1 MGMEITMN
9 AVKRTIKWEDNK
21 VVMVDQRK
29 LPERLEMLT
38 CISHYEVIDAI
49 KSMAIRGAP
58 AIGVAAAYGMALAAN
73 NIKVKSKAEFCSK
86 LAVVKDEL
94 AHSRPT
100 AVNLFW
106 ALDEI
111 WKVITSSKSSVDELK
126 ERILS
131 KANSLAEQ
139 DIKTNLSIG
148 ENGVRLFED
157 GDIILTHCNAGSL
170 ATVFYGTA
178 IGVIRSVFQKKRNIK
193 VFVDETRPVLQG
205 ARLTAWE
212 LKYDKIPFTLICDSV
227 AGFLMYQKKITK
239 IVVGADR
246 IVTNGDTVNKIG
258 TYSLSVLAKVHNIP
272 FYVAAPTSTIDFNLK
287 KGEDIPIEERS
298 PEEVTTI
305 MDKRI
310 APCHIAVYNPAFDIT
325 PNYNITAIIT
335 ENGIL
340 EPPYEKTL
348 KSFLT
353 K

>member
-1 MGMEITMN
+1 MN
-9 AVKRTIKWEDNK
+9 AIKRTIRWEDNK

-49 KSMAIRGAP
+49 KRMAIRGAP
-58 AIGVAAAYGMALAAN
+58 AIGVAAAYGMALAAKD
-73 NIKVKSKAEFCSK
+73 IKVKSKAEFYSK
-86 LAVVKDEL
+86 LAAVKDEL

-100 AVNLFW
+100 AINLFW

-111 WKVITSSKSSVDELK
+111 WEVVTSSKSTIDELK
-126 ERILS
+126 ERILL

-148 ENGVRLFED
+148 ENGVRLFQD

-212 LKYDKIPFTLICDSV
+212 LKYDKIPFTLICDSA

-246 IVTNGDTVNKIG
+246 IVANGDIVNKIG
-258 TYSLSVLAKVHNIP
+258 TYSLSVLAKIHNIP
-272 FYVAAPTSTIDFNLK
+272 FYVAAPTSTIDFRLK
-287 KGEDIPIEERS
+287 KGEDIPIEERD
-298 PEEVTTI
+298 PKEVTTI
-305 MDKRI
+305 MNKRI
-310 APCHIAVYNPAFDIT
+310 APDHIAVYNPAFDIT

-335 ENGIL
+335 ENGVL

-353 K
+353 E